1 MDYYLLHSILV
12 YAKVL
17 NHGVYIFRKY
27 LILL

>member
-1 MDYYLLHSILV
+1 MDYYLLDSILL
-12 YAKVL
+12 YARVL